1 MGFTLKHFRWKL
13 LVWVQVLA
21 GLLMGKA
28 LHKPKPSPPR
38 WFFWDNDNCWF
49 CKFRRNQKG
58 CGNCKILKELAAE
71 QRKKKDKVDFQKKI

>member
-1 MGFTLKHFRWKL
+1 METF
-13 LVWVQVLA
+13 
-21 GLLMGKA
+21 GLGSSPGGPVMGKA

-58 CGNCKILKELAAE
+58 CGNCKILKEIAAE